1 MAIVTMKRLRLLAM
15 RENREALLDDLQR
28 LGCVEVSEPTLD
40 GREEESGAV
49 ELLSHLTPPD
59 AQALSQAQTRR
70 QEAERAMGILKHY
83 GAKGRGFLTPRPQ
96 TSKEEL
102 CSPQAA
108 ARQDQ
113 AVAGVLAEERQVN
126 ALLAQGEKL
135 ASQRAALAPWLALGR
150 SPGEPV
156 YPKSAGAVRH
166 PHRRPAPLRR
176 RRVRSRRPVSSRS
189 SGRPAP
195 GGSCGTA
202 CWCAM

>member
-83 GAKGRGFLTPRPQ
+83 GAKGRGLLTPRPQ

-135 ASQRAALAPWLALGR
+135 ASQRAALAPWLALDVPLESGLPQVCWCSSAP
-150 SPGEPV
+150 SPPPG
-156 YPKSAGAVRH
+156 
-166 PHRRPAPLRR
+166 PLRR